1 MTFLISLQGVHT
13 FSQFEKMRTLNS
25 IIVYICEIVE
35 MAEKTHHDPRNR
47 YDSGKFVVYVPI
59 KFV

>member
-1 MTFLISLQGVHT
+1 
-13 FSQFEKMRTLNS
+13 MRTLNS